1 VRQQVAIRQRK
12 TNKPKAEQ
20 VLDLISELVDA
31 GSAQRLEG
39 LDFSDPARPKSCLEV
54 DFPILP
60 INEVAVIENAADKPI
75 YQVSKYWARR
85 SSSVFRA
92 MLIAAATKAPSA
104 ERQASATVWKSFYG
118 NHQGNPDFSKLKVAD
133 IFMGGGTTLVEAARL
148 GMEVVGNDLNPMSWF
163 VVKSE
168 LARTT
173 KDEVQRL
180 LADVD
185 EKVGSAIRPYYAG
198 RCPKGHE
205 GRWVSKLT
213 GSAVKAGF
221 DPLAIPFSERER
233 YSYTG
238 PELIYTFWAKH
249 GPCQAAGCG
258 HRTPLMST
266 PIFAVKTMIVRAWL
280 DRVCSACQ
288 SEFDIEQRPARMA
301 PSEPYVIVNQ
311 EKPHAIMDD
320 EGNYSC
326 PKCTHTMVDHAA
338 RVLGE
343 SSTLGKSEN
352 KKVYLHLMVD
362 PAWLKGSGATNV
374 RGEALGGSAT
384 DPADANVRWYLE
396 RSQTIAFIEIR
407 GESVPETIVHPTT
420 GQTLFT
426 TIGTSEMKQT
436 DNGMHAKKSSFA
448 CKAATCGR
456 GSDVLDAVRASGK
469 TGPMSP
475 FAYHMYCR
483 ECDTSGEPYSGRW
496 FVPARDVSSIVA
508 SELEWASRKST
519 DLAGYWPTDPLSD
532 GWKTHKWGIP
542 DHGYTHY
549 WKMFNARQLL
559 GLAQLLKTIVH
570 SDSGSW
576 DAKEALLGAF
586 QQYIRNQNLLCFWN
600 ESADKMEPH
609 FSGNNYSLKSRPI
622 ENNFYGKIGRG
633 NWRACAEGAIEAL
646 EWREVPWERVTK
658 TEVQRKAKDIAKE
671 MTSGKSVKVM
681 TGDAVLDRISFT
693 CGSSTDLHRLGAESI
708 DMVITDP
715 PFSELVQYSELS
727 DFFYVWLAPI
737 LRARYPE
744 IFAGPFTP
752 KTLEAVENPYRQGKD
767 AKAFYQRILTEC
779 WREAYRILKPGGI
792 LAFTFH
798 HSEDGP
804 WVQVL
809 ESLFSAGFYLEA
821 TYPIRGDESKGD
833 SQFGSMKVEYDII
846 HVCRR
851 RIEEPELISWARLR
865 RKITDDIQQIKD
877 LLEQHEEYGLP
888 KADLEVI
895 KRGKALE
902 YFSKHFGKVYVERG
916 REFTLPEALSGIRQL
931 IDDSEGGIA
940 PPVLAEPYTRQF
952 LRIFDQVAIVPRD
965 QMMKFLRG
973 TGTDSDVFE
982 KLGWCREE
990 KKSFHHVSPL
1000 EFAQAWKGKPR
1011 KGMSGDLDQA
1021 LFLIGACYPDS
1032 GIRVD
1037 ETLNNQ
1043 NFVPHPAVADL
1054 LDWLG
1059 GRGGLAEMRRASQI
1073 AKQLFAKWIAEH
1085 KAKAD
1090 AGKQQFDLFLEGA

>member
-1 VRQQVAIRQRK
+1 MATQKKIS
-12 TNKPKAEQ
+12 KPKAEQ
-20 VLDLISELVDA
+20 VLDAVSALLEA
-31 GSAQRLEG
+31 GKPQMLEG
-39 LDFSDPARPKSCLEV
+39 LDFSDPNRPKSCLEV

-60 INEVAVIENAADKPI
+60 INEVAVIEGNADKPI

-92 MLIAAATKAPSA
+92 MLIAAASKAPTS
-104 ERQASATVWKSFYG
+104 ERQAGATVWKSFYG

-148 GMEVVGNDLNPMSWF
+148 GMEVFGNDLNPMSWF

-173 KDEVQRL
+173 KEEVESL

-185 EKVGSAIRPYYAG
+185 EKIGASLRPYFVHS
-198 RCPKGHE
+198 CPKGHK
-205 GRWVSKLT
+205 GRWISKDT
-213 GSAVKAGF
+213 GANQPEEF
-221 DPLAIPFSERER
+221 DPTAVPYAERGG
-233 YSYTG
+233 YKYIG

-249 GPCQAAGCG
+249 GPCQADGCG
-258 HRTPLMST
+258 HKTPLMGN
-266 PIFAVKTMIVRAWL
+266 PVFAVKTLMVKAWL
-280 DRVCSACQ
+280 DKACG
-288 SEFDIEQRPARMA
+288 SCNETYDLEQRASRMA
-301 PSEPYVIVNQ
+301 PSEPYVIASS
-311 EKPHAIMDD
+311 EKPHAIMD
-320 EGNYSC
+320 EKGHYAC
-326 PKCTHTMVDHAA
+326 PKCGVESVDQTG
-338 RVLGE
+338 RLLGE
-343 SSTLGKSEN
+343 SISLGKAEN
-352 KKVYLHLMVD
+352 KRVYLHLMVD
-362 PAWLKGSGATNV
+362 PEWLKGAGPTDAQ
-374 RGEALGGSAT
+374 GLALGGSAT
-384 DPADANVRWYLE
+384 DSAEENVRWYRE
-396 RSQTIAFIEIR
+396 RAKTIAFIEIR
-407 GESVPETIVHPTT
+407 GEVLPETIVHPAT
-420 GQTLFT
+420 GRQISTM
-426 TIGTSEMKQT
+426 IGTAEMRQT
-436 DNGMHAKKSSFA
+436 ATGMQPRKSSFA
-448 CKAATCGR
+448 CKSPTCGR
-456 GSDVLDAVRASGK
+456 GSDVLDAVRASHK

-475 FAYHMYCR
+475 FAYHLHCP
-483 ECDTSGEPYSGRW
+483 ECDADGEPYSGRS
-496 FVPARDVSSIVA
+496 FVPAKDVSAIVA
-508 SELEWASRKST
+508 SELEWASRKDA
-519 DLAGYWPTDPLSD
+519 DLAGYWPTDELSN

-549 WKMFNARQLL
+549 WKMFNSRQLL
-559 GLAQLLKTIVH
+559 VLSQLLKMIVE
-570 SDSGSW
+570 SPVGQW
-576 DAKEALLGAF
+576 DAKEALLGSF

-622 ENNFYGKIGRG
+622 ENNLFGKIGRG

-646 EWREVPWERVTK
+646 AWRKRPWERVTK
-658 TEVQRKAKDIAKE
+658 TELQRTAKDLAKE
-671 MTSGKSVKVM
+671 LKQAKSLKVP
-681 TGDAVLDRISFT
+681 TGDEVLDRITLT
-693 CGSSTDLHRLGAESI
+693 CGSSTDLHRIGNESI

-727 DFFYVWLAPI
+727 DFFYVWLAPT
-737 LRARYPE
+737 LRNRYPE
-744 IFAGPFTP
+744 IFGNPFTP

-779 WREAYRILKPGGI
+779 WREAHRIIKPGGL

-846 HVCRR
+846 HVCRKR
-851 RIEEPELISWARLR
+851 VDEPEMISWAKLR
-865 RKITDDIQQIKD
+865 RRISDDIQQLKD
-877 LLEQHEEYGLP
+877 LLEQHQHDGLP

-902 YFSKHFGKVYVERG
+902 YFSKHYGKVYVERG
-916 REFTLPEALSGIRQL
+916 REFTLPEALTGIRQL
-931 IDDSEGGIA
+931 IDDSEGGIV

-952 LRIFDQVAIVPRD
+952 LRIFDQIAVVPRD

-973 TGTDSDVFE
+973 TGTELDVFE
-982 KLGWCREE
+982 KLGWCIEE
-990 KKSFHHVSPL
+990 KKSFHLVAPL
-1000 EFAQAWKGKPR
+1000 EFAQAWRGKPR

-1037 ETLNNQ
+1037 ETLNNP
-1043 NFVPHPAVADL
+1043 NFIPHPAVADL

-1059 GRGGLAEMRRASQI
+1059 TRGGLAEMRRASHL
-1073 AKQLFAKWIAEH
+1073 ATKLFSRWLADH
-1085 KAKAD
+1085 KSKED
-1090 AGKQQFDLFLEGA
+1090 DGKRQFDMFGEAS

>member
-1 VRQQVAIRQRK
+1 MATKQK
-12 TNKPKAEQ
+12 TTGKPKAEQ
-20 VLDLISELVDA
+20 VLDAISALVDA
-31 GSAQRLEG
+31 GKVQRMEG
-39 LDFSDPARPKSCLEV
+39 LDFSDPNRPKSCLEV

-60 INEVAVIENAADKPI
+60 INEVAVIEGNADKPI

-85 SSSVFRA
+85 SSSTFRA

-118 NHQGNPDFSKLKVAD
+118 NHQGNPDFTKLKVAD

-173 KDEVQRL
+173 KEEVQGL

-185 EKVGSAIRPYYAG
+185 EKVGSALRPYYAAC
-198 RCPKGHE
+198 CPKGHKS
-205 GRWVSKLT
+205 RWFSKLT
-213 GSAVKAGF
+213 GAELESDF
-221 DPLAIPFSERER
+221 DPASFPASDRAQFE
-233 YSYTG
+233 YKG

-258 HRTPLMST
+258 HRTPLMGS
-266 PIFAVKTMIVRAWL
+266 PVFATKILTVKAWL
-280 DRVCSACQ
+280 DRECGSCGTT
-288 SEFDIEQRPARMA
+288 FDIEQRAARMA
-301 PSEPYVIVNQ
+301 PSEPYVVLES
-311 EKPHAIMDD
+311 EKPHAVMD
-320 EGNYSC
+320 ESGAFAC
-326 PKCTHTMVDHAA
+326 PKCNHVVVDHAA
-338 RVLGE
+338 RVVGD
-343 SSTLGKSEN
+343 SSSLGKAEN
-352 KKVYLHLMVD
+352 KKVALQLLID
-362 PAWLKGSGATNV
+362 PAWLKGSGSTDAQGNL
-374 RGEALGGSAT
+374 LGGSAT
-384 DPADANVRWYLE
+384 DSAQENVRWYLE
-396 RSQTIAFIEIR
+396 RSKTIGFVEVR
-407 GESVPETIVHPTT
+407 GEDVPEQIRHPLTGAMMSTT
-420 GQTLFT
+420 L
-426 TIGTSEMKQT
+426 GTSDMKQT
-436 DNGMHAKKSSFA
+436 DKGPQAKKSSFA
-448 CKAATCGR
+448 CKSPTCGR

-469 TGPMSP
+469 TGPMAP
-475 FAYHMYCR
+475 FAYHVHCP
-483 ECDTSGEPYSGRW
+483 ECDADGECYSGRW
-496 FVPARDVSSIVA
+496 FVPAKDVSGIVA
-508 SELEWASRKST
+508 SELEWGARKGA
-519 DLAGYWPTDPLSD
+519 DLHGYWPTDPLSD

-559 GLAQLLKTIVH
+559 GLSQLLKTIVE
-570 SDSGSW
+570 SPVASW

-586 QQYIRNQNLLCFWN
+586 QQYIRNQNLLCFWD
-600 ESADKMEPH
+600 EGYDKLVPH
-609 FSGNNYSLKSRPI
+609 FSGNNYSLKSKPV
-622 ENNFYGKIGRG
+622 ENNFDAKLGRG
-633 NWRACAEGAIEAL
+633 NWRSCVEGLMESLA
-646 EWREVPWERVTK
+646 WRQAPWERVTK
-658 TEVQRKAKDIAKE
+658 TELQRKAKDLAKE
-671 MTSGKSVKVM
+671 LKQGKSIKIEV
-681 TGDAVLDRISFT
+681 GDPVLDRVSLT
-693 CGSSTDLHRLGAESI
+693 CGSSTDLHRIGAETI

-737 LRARYPE
+737 LRTHYPE
-744 IFAGPFTP
+744 IFGGPFTP

-846 HVCRR
+846 HVCRKR
-851 RIEEPELISWARLR
+851 VEEPEMISWARLR
-865 RKITDDIQQIKD
+865 RKIADDILQIKD
-877 LLEQHEEYGLP
+877 LLEQHQQDGLP

-902 YFSKHFGKVYVERG
+902 YFSKHYGKVYVERG

-931 IDDSEGGIA
+931 IDDSDGGIA

-952 LRIFDQVAIVPRD
+952 LRIFDQVAVVPRD

-982 KLGWCREE
+982 KLGWCKEE
-990 KKSFHHVSPL
+990 KKSFHLASPM
-1000 EFAQAWKGKPR
+1000 EFAKAWRGKPR

-1037 ETLNNQ
+1037 ETLNNP

-1054 LDWLG
+1054 LEWLG
-1059 GRGGLAEMRRASQI
+1059 ARGGLAETRRAAHM
-1073 AKQLFAKWIAEH
+1073 AKQLFAKWLSEH
-1085 KAKAD
+1085 KGKAD
-1090 AGKQQFDLFLEGA
+1090 AGKQQFDLFGEGA

>member
-1 VRQQVAIRQRK
+1 MATRQKK
-12 TNKPKAEQ
+12 TSKPKAEQ
-20 VLDLISELVDA
+20 VLDAISELVEA
-31 GSAQRLEG
+31 GSVQRLEG
-39 LDFSDPARPKSCLEV
+39 LDFSDPNRPKSCLEV

-60 INEVAVIENAADKPI
+60 INEVAVIEGNADKPI

-85 SSSVFRA
+85 SSSTFRA
-92 MLIAAATKAPSA
+92 MLIAAASKAPSA

-118 NHQGNPDFSKLKVAD
+118 NHQGNPDFTKLKVAD

-148 GMEVVGNDLNPMSWF
+148 GMDVVGNDLNPMSWF

-173 KDEVQRL
+173 KEATVAL

-185 EKVGSAIRPYYAG
+185 EKVGSMIRPYYAAC
-198 RCPKGHE
+198 CPKGHK
-205 GRWVSKLT
+205 GRWFSKLT
-213 GSAVKAGF
+213 GANQEHGF
-221 DPLAIPFSERER
+221 DPLAVPTSERIQ
-233 YSYTG
+233 YGYAG

-249 GPCQAAGCG
+249 GPCQADGCG
-258 HRTPLMST
+258 HRTPLMGT
-266 PIFAVKTMIVRAWL
+266 PIFAVKSMMVRAWL
-280 DRVCSACQ
+280 DRECSSCGTT
-288 SEFDIEQRPARMA
+288 FDIEQRPARMA
-301 PSEPYVIVNQ
+301 PSEPYVVVDG
-311 EKPHAIMDD
+311 EKPYAVMDD
-320 EGNYSC
+320 QGGYVC
-326 PKCTHTMVDHAA
+326 PKCNHAMLDHAA
-338 RVLGE
+338 RVLGQ
-343 SSTLGKSEN
+343 SSMLGKSEN
-352 KKVYLHLMVD
+352 KKVFLNLMMD
-362 PAWLKGSGATNV
+362 PAWLKGAGPVNAQ
-374 RGEALGGSAT
+374 GEVLGGSAT
-384 DPADANVRWYLE
+384 DSAEENIRWYRE
-396 RSQTIAFIEIR
+396 RAKNLAFIEIR
-407 GESVPETIVHPTT
+407 GEVVPEFIVHPVT
-420 GQTLFT
+420 GQTLAT
-426 TIGTSEMKQT
+426 TVGTSDMKQT
-436 DNGMHAKKSSFA
+436 DKGPQAKKSSFS
-448 CKAATCGR
+448 CKSPTCGR

-475 FAYHMYCR
+475 FAYHVHCP
-483 ECDTSGEPYSGRW
+483 ECDADGEPYSGRW
-496 FVPARDVSSIVA
+496 FVPATDVSSIVA
-508 SELEWASRKST
+508 SELEWDRRKDS
-519 DLAGYWPTDPLSD
+519 DLAGYWPTDLLSD

-559 GLAQLLKTIVH
+559 GLSQLLKTIVD
-570 SDSGSW
+570 SESGSW
-576 DAKEALLGAF
+576 ETKEALLGAF

-646 EWREVPWERVTK
+646 EWREFPWERVTK
-658 TEVQRKAKDIAKE
+658 TEVQRKAKDIAREIKG
-671 MTSGKSVKVM
+671 GKSVKVR
-681 TGDAVLDRISFT
+681 TGDPVLERIAIT
-693 CGSSTDLHRLGAESI
+693 CGSSTDLHRNGSESI

-727 DFFYVWLAPI
+727 DFFYVWLAPV
-737 LRARYPE
+737 LRSHYPE
-744 IFAGPFTP
+744 IFGGPFTP

-846 HVCRR
+846 HVCRKR
-851 RIEEPELISWARLR
+851 VEEPEMISWARLR
-865 RKITDDIQQIKD
+865 RKIADDILQIKD
-877 LLEQHEEYGLP
+877 LLEQHQQDGLP

-902 YFSKHFGKVYVERG
+902 YFSKHYGKVYVERG
-916 REFTLPEALSGIRQL
+916 REFTLPEALSGIKQL

-952 LRIFDQVAIVPRD
+952 LRIFDQVVIVPRD

-973 TGTDSDVFE
+973 TGIDSDVFE
-982 KLGWCREE
+982 KLGWCKEE
-990 KKSFHHVSPL
+990 RKSFHLASPL
-1000 EFAQAWKGKPR
+1000 EFAKAWRGKPR

-1037 ETLNNQ
+1037 ETLNNP

-1059 GRGGLAEMRRASQI
+1059 TRGGLAEMRRASHM
-1073 AKQLFAKWIAEH
+1073 AKQLFAKWLSEH

-1090 AGKQQFDLFLEGA
+1090 AGKQQFDLFGEGA